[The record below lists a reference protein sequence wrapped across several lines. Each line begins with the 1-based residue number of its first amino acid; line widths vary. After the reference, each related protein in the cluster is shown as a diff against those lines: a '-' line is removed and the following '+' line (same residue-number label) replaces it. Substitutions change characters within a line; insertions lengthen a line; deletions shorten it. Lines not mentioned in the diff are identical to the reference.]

1 VASKVDMMVSG
12 LGISEKKNVFID
24 VSTPSLVTFILFCT
38 SGYNGCNQVV
48 VVTWASYTCC

>member
-1 VASKVDMMVSG
+1 MASKVDMMVSG

-48 VVTWASYTCC
+48 VVT